1 MDSKIKG
8 ELIPESVRVALSGG
22 SGGKMARDILRE
34 IGGIDVSEFDNID
47 TVITNADKEKM
58 EAYKYL
64 LKHKGTYWANR
75 YTKISTLGAKRDFL
89 MNLGITKDMVMSD
102 VNS

>member
-1 MDSKIKG
+1 MENKIKA

-34 IGGIDVSEFDNID
+34 VGGIEISEFDNID
-47 TVITNADKEKM
+47 TVLTHADKEK
-58 EAYKYL
+58 EKSYKYL

-75 YTKISTLGAKRDFL
+75 YAKISTLGAKRDFL
-89 MNLGITKDMVMSD
+89 MNLGITKAMVMSD
-102 VNS
+102 GDS

>member
-1 MDSKIKG
+1 MGKNIKA
-8 ELIPESVRVALSGG
+8 ELIPESVKVALSGG
-22 SGGKMARDILRE
+22 SGGKMARDILQE
-34 IGGIDVSEFDNID
+34 IGGIELSEFDNID
-47 TVITNADKEKM
+47 TVMAHADKEK
-58 EAYKYL
+58 EKSYKYL

-75 YTKISTLGAKRDFL
+75 YAKISTLGAKRDFL